1 MGALRSPLH
10 INTFVNDGER
20 RLVEFLEKRL
30 PADYLIIPNGEF
42 VQVRP
47 GAIPRPYEYD
57 ALVVAPHAVF
67 HIENKDYSVP
77 VYGDDALWYVGGHE
91 IRCPVTAASIKSKVL
106 RSILSDKNP
115 QWGKVNVATIVTL
128 SNAKAS
134 KAGLDPK
141 SGCFQST
148 FLLNDT
154 LISRL
159 TDPAWVRKSPRAIEG
174 MQNDIADFLAGF
186 ASRRS
191 LRLTQV
197 LGMHIDDVLFQCEDY
212 NEYLCSTSA
221 GLGLKYRVRAYPL
234 DRSGLSADQ
243 LLSFRK
249 KAANAQ
255 TAIEKVGF
263 NSHVLPAEFSSDEA
277 YYYEKSKVLDDLSLA
292 ATMKNRRVQTDIE
305 KARIVRDIASA
316 LVAAHDAGVIHR
328 DVSPANI
335 FVTTDGSAVLANFS
349 CAWFAER
356 PDGKRNYT
364 MVSMLAD
371 CQTSPYVAP
380 EVATGDDMF
389 ASDIYSLGV
398 VAYEMFV
405 GKLPFSS
412 TFSFLNEMGGVLPGD
427 LMPSAVVKE
436 APHWVDTLV
445 TNTVVADTD
454 KRWGDA
460 REIVAFIDK
469 CVSQATVDPAR
480 SVLMPAAPV
489 VNLEDLKP
497 GDDLTNDY
505 TIYEEIGHG
514 GFSRVFR
521 AKHRTNGRF
530 YAVKVFKRGTSTSE
544 ARAECEALSDLVH
557 PNIVKY
563 VYNGISNQDLFYTAM
578 ELLSGDSL
586 EAYAGHNR
594 WLPLT
599 DVCRMASQILD
610 ALVYMQDLPQP
621 VFHRDIKPDNIFLD
635 KSGRFVLIDF
645 NISAL
650 SDDNSFAGTL
660 PYIAPDLVTD
670 GRHVA
675 WDASADTFALG
686 VTIYELL
693 THAHP
698 WGATRRPAMAVQP
711 TDVRQLAPAISEP
724 FAQFVMR
731 AITTGKDGR
740 FANARAMRD
749 ALLLI
754 GEDGVAAQ
762 PAGHAAVAD
771 EDMPTVDYL
780 NSLYSQSR
788 HGNGGTRA
796 ALKPGKAA
804 KLDALTYI
812 ETRLD
817 AALKPDILS
826 LKYRLI
832 IITGNAGDGKT
843 AFIRQIEMT
852 DGKARQLPS
861 GNGSEFHIK
870 GLRFESNYDGS
881 QDERSTDNDEVL
893 RRFFAPFMSL
903 ADFSKAPEGR
913 IIAINEGRL
922 VDFLSKQPELRA
934 LRENIENYFFA
945 ESEAGLV
952 PGLMVINLNKR
963 SVTAGNGKEGSLL
976 ARQLGKMSDRSLWAC
991 CGKCGIAA
999 KCFIKYNVDTFADA
1013 ASGREVAER
1022 LEWLLRCVSYK
1033 RELHVT
1039 MRDLRSLIAF
1049 MLTRDCS
1056 CDEVRKLVD
1065 LCQRQEGGGEIY
1077 RRYYYFNITAP
1088 APVSAD
1094 PDLPPLGSADR
1105 LVALLR
1111 QSDIAAVPVPPV
1123 DNKLFFRPIGRAD
1136 LLPFPSRGQ
1145 SVEDVIGNAAG
1156 ATDREAISDRIK
1168 SLVRNLYFEGSDV
1181 RGEASFKRRLPSRYA
1196 VRFYAAL
1203 NNGRRQD
1210 ELKKS
1215 IAMAISAS
1223 EGCDNERLSD
1233 SYMLLSDTR
1242 VKDPI
1247 AQSYRM
1253 FPLSEFELF
1262 AEKADDMAP
1271 YVETESD
1278 CLTFRH
1284 KTDKAIR
1291 LSISLDL
1298 FEMLN
1303 FIRDGFCP
1311 SAADLSGRFIE
1322 LQIFK
1327 NMLESRAYSE
1337 LLVTRD
1343 NEKFCV
1349 VSIDDD
1355 RNISFK
1361 PLQLAELPKAG
1372 GDNDE

>member
-1 MGALRSPLH
+1 MGVVTSPLH
-10 INTFVNDGER
+10 VDPFVNDGEK
-20 RLVEFLEKRL
+20 RLVEFLESRL
-30 PADYLIIPNGEF
+30 PDDYYIVPNGEF
-42 VQVRP
+42 VQKRP
-47 GAIPRPYEYD
+47 GVIPWVYEFD

-77 VYGDDALWYVGGHE
+77 VYGDDAIWDVGGHE
-91 IRCPVTAASIKSKVL
+91 IRCPVTASAVKSKVL

-115 QWGKVNVATIVTL
+115 QWGKVKVVTIVTL
-128 SNAKAS
+128 SNVKAS
-134 KAGLDPK
+134 KAGLDPN
-141 SGCFQST
+141 SGCFLST
-148 FLLNDT
+148 FLLNDA

-159 TDPAWVRKSPRAIEG
+159 TDPAWVQRSPRAIEG
-174 MQNDIADFLAGF
+174 VQKDISDFLTGF

-191 LRLTQV
+191 LRPRFV
-197 LGMHIDDVLFQCEDY
+197 LGMPIDSILFQGEEFS
-212 NEYLCSTSA
+212 EYLCSSGA
-221 GLGLKYRVRAYPL
+221 GRKIKYRVRAYPL
-234 DRSGLSADQ
+234 NLLRLSADK
-243 LLSFRK
+243 LASFRR
-249 KAANAQ
+249 KAKNAE
-255 TAIEKVGF
+255 TALDRLGF
-263 NSHVLPAEFSSDEA
+263 NSHVLRAEFSSDES
-277 YYYEKSKVLDDLSLA
+277 YYYEKSQVLDDASLWS
-292 ATMKNRRVQTDIE
+292 TLRRRRLTDIE
-305 KARIVRDIASA
+305 KTRIVRDVASA
-316 LVAAHDAGVIHR
+316 LAAAHDAGVIHR

-335 FVTTDGSAVLANFS
+335 FISNDGSAVLANFS

-356 PDGKRNYT
+356 PDEKRDYT
-364 MVSMLAD
+364 MGPMLAD
-371 CQTSPYVAP
+371 WNGSPYVAP
-380 EVATGDDMF
+380 EVAQGDDMF

-398 VAYEMFV
+398 VVYEMFV
-405 GKLPFSS
+405 GKPPFSS
-412 TFSFLNEMGGVLPGD
+412 TFSFVSEKGGVLPGD
-427 LMPSAVVKE
+427 LIPSAVVKDV
-436 APHWVDTLV
+436 PHWVDTLV
-445 TNTVVADTD
+445 TCTVVADTG

-460 REIVAFIDK
+460 RDIVAFIDK
-469 CVSQATVDPAR
+469 CVSQTTVDPAR
-480 SVLMPAAPV
+480 SVLMPATPV

-599 DVCRMASQILD
+599 DVYRMASQILD

-698 WGATRRPAMAVQP
+698 WGTTRRPVMAAQP
-711 TDVRQLAPAISEP
+711 TDVRQLAPTVSEP

-731 AITTGKDGR
+731 AIMTGKDGR

-762 PAGHAAVAD
+762 PAVPAAVAD

-812 ETRLD
+812 PTRLD
-817 AALKPDILS
+817 AALKPDILN
-826 LKYRLI
+826 LKYKLI

-852 DGKARQLPS
+852 DGKARQLPT
-861 GNGSEFHIK
+861 GNGSEFHIN

-893 RRFFAPFMSL
+893 RRFFAPYMSL
-903 ADFSKAPEGR
+903 SDFSKAPEGR

-922 VDFLSKQPELRA
+922 VDFLSNQPELKA

-945 ESEAGLV
+945 ETEAGFA

-963 SVTAGNGKEGSLL
+963 SVTASNGKEGSLL
-976 ARQLGKMSDRSLWAC
+976 ARQLGKISDRSLWAC
-991 CGKCGIAA
+991 CERCDIAA

-1056 CDEVRKLVD
+1056 CDEVRKLVAT
-1065 LCQRQEGGGEIY
+1065 CERQDGGDKIY
-1077 RRYYYFNITAP
+1077 RQYYYFNITAP
-1088 APVSAD
+1088 APMAAD
-1094 PDLPPLGSADR
+1094 PDFPPLGSADR

-1111 QSDIAAVPVPPV
+1111 QSDIAAVAVPPV
-1123 DNKLFFRPIGRAD
+1123 DNKLFFRPIEHSD
-1136 LLPFPSRGQ
+1136 FLPFATRGR
-1145 SVEDVIGNAAG
+1145 SVEEAVGNAA
-1156 ATDREAISDRIK
+1156 AAADREAISGRLK
-1168 SLVRNLYFEGSDV
+1168 SLIRNLYFEGSDV
-1181 RGEASFKRRLPSRYA
+1181 RGEASFKLRLPSRYA
-1196 VRFYAAL
+1196 VRFYEAL
-1203 NNGRRQD
+1203 NNGKRQG

-1223 EGCDNERLSD
+1223 EGCDNEPLSD
-1233 SYMLLSDTR
+1233 SYMLLADTR

-1262 AEKADDMAP
+1262 AEKSDDVGA

-1303 FIRDGFCP
+1303 FIRDGYCP

-1343 NEKFCV
+1343 NEKFFV
-1349 VSIDDD
+1349 VSIDDE

-1361 PLQLAELPKAG
+1361 PLQLAELPTAG

>member
-1 MGALRSPLH
+1 
-10 INTFVNDGER
+10 
-20 RLVEFLEKRL
+20 
-30 PADYLIIPNGEF
+30 
-42 VQVRP
+42 
-47 GAIPRPYEYD
+47 
-57 ALVVAPHAVF
+57 
-67 HIENKDYSVP
+67 
-77 VYGDDALWYVGGHE
+77 
-91 IRCPVTAASIKSKVL
+91 
-106 RSILSDKNP
+106 
-115 QWGKVNVATIVTL
+115 
-128 SNAKAS
+128 
-134 KAGLDPK
+134 
-141 SGCFQST
+141 
-148 FLLNDT
+148 
-154 LISRL
+154 
-159 TDPAWVRKSPRAIEG
+159 
-174 MQNDIADFLAGF
+174 
-186 ASRRS
+186 
-191 LRLTQV
+191 
-197 LGMHIDDVLFQCEDY
+197 
-212 NEYLCSTSA
+212 
-221 GLGLKYRVRAYPL
+221 
-234 DRSGLSADQ
+234 
-243 LLSFRK
+243 
-249 KAANAQ
+249 
-255 TAIEKVGF
+255 
-263 NSHVLPAEFSSDEA
+263 
-277 YYYEKSKVLDDLSLA
+277 
-292 ATMKNRRVQTDIE
+292 
-305 KARIVRDIASA
+305 
-316 LVAAHDAGVIHR
+316 
-328 DVSPANI
+328 
-335 FVTTDGSAVLANFS
+335 
-349 CAWFAER
+349 
-356 PDGKRNYT
+356 
-364 MVSMLAD
+364 
-371 CQTSPYVAP
+371 
-380 EVATGDDMF
+380 
-389 ASDIYSLGV
+389 
-398 VAYEMFV
+398 
-405 GKLPFSS
+405 
-412 TFSFLNEMGGVLPGD
+412 MGGVLPGD
-427 LMPSAVVKE
+427 LMPSAVVNDVPK
-436 APHWVDTLV
+436 WVDTLV
-445 TNTVVADTD
+445 ANTVVADTG
-454 KRWGDA
+454 KRWDDA

-469 CVSQATVDPAR
+469 SVSQATVDPAH
-480 SVLMPAAPV
+480 SVMVPAATV

-497 GDDLTNDY
+497 GDALTNDY

-521 AKHRTNGRF
+521 AKHTTNGQF

-544 ARAECEALSDLVH
+544 ARAEVKSLSDLNH

-563 VYNGISNQDLFYTAM
+563 VYNGLSNQDFFYTAM
-578 ELLSGDSL
+578 ELLAGDSL
-586 EAYAGHNR
+586 EAYVGYNR
-594 WLPLT
+594 WLPLA
-599 DVCRMASQILD
+599 DVYRMASQILD
-610 ALVYMQDLPQP
+610 ALVYMQDRRQP
-621 VFHRDIKPDNIFLD
+621 VFHRDIKPDNIFFD

-698 WGATRRPAMAVQP
+698 WGAMRRPTMAAQP
-711 TDVRQLAPAISEP
+711 ADVRQLAPTVSEP

-731 AITTGKDGR
+731 AIRTGKDGR

-754 GEDGVAAQ
+754 GEGGVAAQ
-762 PAGHAAVAD
+762 PVKPAADDDV
-771 EDMPTVDYL
+771 MPTVDYL

-817 AALKPDILS
+817 AALKPDILN
-826 LKYRLI
+826 LKYKLI

-852 DGKARQLPS
+852 DGNARQLPT

-881 QDERSTDNDEVL
+881 QDERSTGNDAVL
-893 RRFFAPFMSL
+893 RRFFEPFMSL
-903 ADFSKAPEGR
+903 SDFSKATEGR

-922 VDFLSKQPELRA
+922 VDFLSNQPELKA

-945 ESEAGLV
+945 EAEAGFA

-963 SVTAGNGKEGSLL
+963 SVTASNGKEGSLL
-976 ARQLGKMSDRSLWAC
+976 ARQLVKMSDRGLWAC
-991 CGKCGIAA
+991 CERCDIAA

-1056 CDEVRKLVD
+1056 CDEVRNLIAMCERNEAGDK
-1065 LCQRQEGGGEIY
+1065 IY
-1077 RRYYYFNITAP
+1077 RQYYYFNITAP
-1088 APVSAD
+1088 VPVSAATD
-1094 PDLPPLGSADR
+1094 CPTLGSADR

-1111 QSDIAAVPVPPV
+1111 QSDIAAIPVPPV
-1123 DNKLFFRPIGRAD
+1123 DNKLFFRPVEHSD
-1136 LLPFPSRGQ
+1136 FLPFPTRGR
-1145 SVEDVIGNAAG
+1145 SAGDAVGNASG
-1156 ATDREAISDRIK
+1156 EPDREAVSDRLK
-1168 SLVRNLYFEGSDV
+1168 SLIRNLYFEGSDV
-1181 RGEASFKRRLPSRYA
+1181 RGEASFIRRLPSRYA
-1196 VRFYAAL
+1196 VRFYEAL
-1203 NNGRRQD
+1203 NNGKRQD

-1262 AEKADDMAP
+1262 AERTDDMGA

-1278 CLTFRH
+1278 SLTFRH

-1303 FIRDGFCP
+1303 FIRDGYCP

-1343 NEKFCV
+1343 NEKFFV

-1361 PLQLAELPKAG
+1361 PLQLAELPTAG